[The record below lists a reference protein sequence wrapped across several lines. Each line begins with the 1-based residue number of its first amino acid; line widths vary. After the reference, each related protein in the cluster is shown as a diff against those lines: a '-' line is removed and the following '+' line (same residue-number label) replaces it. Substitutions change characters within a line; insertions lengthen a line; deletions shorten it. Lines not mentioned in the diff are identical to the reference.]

1 MIAVVEATAGVF
13 AKEPPN
19 PILPV
24 WNEIVWTVIAVVL
37 LYLLLRVAFPKVA
50 NPLDRRSE
58 QIRADL
64 AAAEQA
70 RVEAEQVQAR
80 YRQQISEA
88 RAEAG
93 RIIDE
98 ARRAFEA
105 ERSEVLARVNAELAE
120 QRQQA
125 AAEIEAAKAQAL
137 DGLRPMVADLTADA
151 AARVLGRPVP
161 VEVAQR
167 AVSGVLA
174 GGAA

>member
-70 RVEAEQVQAR
+70 RVEAVQAR

-88 RAEAG
+88 RAEAS

-161 VEVAQR
+161 AEVAQR